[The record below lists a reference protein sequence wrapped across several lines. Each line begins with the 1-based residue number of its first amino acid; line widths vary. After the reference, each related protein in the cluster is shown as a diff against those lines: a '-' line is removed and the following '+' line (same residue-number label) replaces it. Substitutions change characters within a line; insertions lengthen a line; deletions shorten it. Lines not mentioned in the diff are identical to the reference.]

1 MFCKDDLE
9 VSLARLQESGKVF
22 SKSTILINRMVVSR
36 RHREGAEERKHRAHS
51 ERCRSLTSHPRRR
64 KHNDTCSRRCLL
76 LRLLGRLLLGR
87 GLLLGGLLLGR
98 LLGLGL
104 LGLLGLGLLGLLGLG
119 LLLLG
124 GGLLLG
130 LLGRLL
136 QGLTE
141 LVAGLDLEKLA
152 GLDEVLELGGQNLLE
167 VAGKLEV
174 GAEVLGDGGD
184 GRAVPVLEGQDGGLH
199 HVLVLGVGGGG
210 FRGHLC
216 LLFVVDG
223 APWNGRLAR
232 SIRLK

>member
-1 MFCKDDLE
+1 M
-9 VSLARLQESGKVF
+9 
-22 SKSTILINRMVVSR
+22 SR
-36 RHREGAEERKHRAHS
+36 RHREGVEERKQWAHS
-51 ERCRSLTSHPRRR
+51 ERCRLFTPHPRRR
-64 KHNDTCSRRCLL
+64 KRNDTCGRRCLL
-76 LRLLGRLLLGR
+76 LR
-87 GLLLGGLLLGR
+87 LLGGLLLGR

-104 LGLLGLGLLGLLGLG
+104 FRLLGLGLLRLLGLG

-167 VAGKLEV
+167 VAGELEV

-210 FRGHLC
+210 FGGHLC
-216 LLFVVDG
+216 WLVCCRRRTVE
-223 APWNGRLAR
+223 
-232 SIRLK
+232 

>member
-1 MFCKDDLE
+1 
-9 VSLARLQESGKVF
+9 
-22 SKSTILINRMVVSR
+22 MVVSR
-36 RHREGAEERKHRAHS
+36 RHREGAEERKQRAHS

-76 LRLLGRLLLGR
+76 LRLLG
-87 GLLLGGLLLGR
+87 GLLLGR
-98 LLGLGL
+98 
-104 LGLLGLGLLGLLGLG
+104 LLGLGLLGLLGLG

-216 LLFVVDG
+216 LLVCCRRRTVEWTSRAINPIKIKFEKKHI
-223 APWNGRLAR
+223 AQ
-232 SIRLK
+232 S

>member
-1 MFCKDDLE
+1 M
-9 VSLARLQESGKVF
+9 
-22 SKSTILINRMVVSR
+22 SR

-76 LRLLGRLLLGR
+76 LRLLGGLLGR

-141 LVAGLDLEKLA
+141 LVAGLDLELA
-152 GLDEVLELGGQNLLE
+152 GLDEVLELCGQNLLE

-223 APWNGRLAR
+223 APWDGRLAR
-232 SIRLK
+232 DQSD

>member
-1 MFCKDDLE
+1 M
-9 VSLARLQESGKVF
+9 
-22 SKSTILINRMVVSR
+22 SR
-36 RHREGAEERKHRAHS
+36 RHREGAEERKQRAHS
-51 ERCRSLTSHPRRR
+51 ERCRSLTSHPRRQ
-64 KHNDTCSRRCLL
+64 KHNDTCGRRCLL
-76 LRLLGRLLLGR
+76 LR
-87 GLLLGGLLLGR
+87 LLGGLLLGR
-98 LLGLGL
+98 LLLGGL
-104 LGLLGLGLLGLLGLG
+104 LLRRLLGLGLLRLLGLGLLSLLGLG

-136 QGLTE
+136 QGLTQ
-141 LVAGLDLEKLA
+141 LVAGLDLEQLA

-167 VAGKLEV
+167 VAGELEV

-216 LLFVVDG
+216 LLVCVDG
-223 APWNGRLAR
+223 APWNASSAR
-232 SIRLK
+232 TIRKKSSKKNISRNREMYTRAISLRKMSLIYMIHFN